1 MKRRETLKLISL
13 SSLGLVGLN
22 PQVVAAEQIAVP
34 VPEAPTK
41 PVNGRQD
48 FEAARDAKL
57 KSEKFFTPQELLT
70 VTVLADIIIPADD
83 QSKSASEVGVP
94 AFIEFMMKDQPAQQT
109 PMRGGLQWLNSK
121 STKLY
126 GQPFV
131 KCTRAQQIAL
141 VDQIAYPELANPG
154 MTQGVAFFNMMRNL
168 TAAGY
173 FSSKEGIADIGYM
186 GNKPNQWDGVPA
198 DVLKQYGL
206 TGNE

>member
-1 MKRRETLKLISL
+1 MKRRETLKLLSL

-22 PQVVAAEQIAVP
+22 PQVIAAEQLTAPEVP
-34 VPEAPTK
+34 AK
-41 PVNGRQD
+41 AGNGRQD

-57 KSEKFFTPQELLT
+57 KADKFFTPQELLT

-83 QSKSASEVGVP
+83 SSKSASQVAVP
-94 AFIEFMMKDQPAQQT
+94 AFIEFMMKDQPFQQT
-109 PMRGGLQWLNSK
+109 PMRGGLNWLNSK
-121 STKLY
+121 CFKLY

-131 KCTRAQQIAL
+131 KCTKAQQIEL
-141 VDQIAYPELANPG
+141 VDQIAYPELAKPE

-168 TAAGY
+168 TASGY

-206 TGNE
+206 NGDE

>member
-34 VPEAPTK
+34 MPEVPTK

-83 QSKSASEVGVP
+83 RSKSASQVGVP
-94 AFIEFMMKDQPAQQT
+94 AFIEFMMKDQSTQQT

-121 STKLY
+121 CTKLY
-126 GQPFV
+126 GQPFI

-141 VDQIAYPELANPG
+141 VDQIAYPEQAKPG

-168 TAAGY
+168 TASGY

-206 TGNE
+206 TSDE